1 MQSYA
6 KNSTYHLLNFQLIR
20 TFQQSNNNNI
30 DYKRCNLSGNKVNSV
45 VCKVVV
51 VDLLGTYCNGVCYIP
66 DPSKGENTMTNSYV
80 DITRVFTSNGTGGII
95 YNGTPEDN
103 RIPYYDLDL
112 KYIKLIEHGWCN
124 FTTNNEDTEWISGL
138 SNDIL
143 INQINIPGTHDNEV
157 YVNMQEVNITEQL
170 INGIRYVDIR
180 IATNSNKEIY
190 LTHNGQRCI

>member
-1 MQSYA
+1 MQRFISFLKLI

-30 DYKRCNLSGNKVNSV
+30 DYKRCNLSGNKVNSLLNIFY
-45 VCKVVV
+45 KY
-51 VDLLGTYCNGVCYIP
+51 DLGYY
-66 DPSKGENTMTNSYV
+66 KTNSYV

-157 YVNMQEVNITEQL
+157 YVNMQVKLEL
-170 INGIRYVDIR
+170 M
-180 IATNSNKEIY
+180 Y
-190 LTHNGQRCI
+190 LVFKILMVAFRK